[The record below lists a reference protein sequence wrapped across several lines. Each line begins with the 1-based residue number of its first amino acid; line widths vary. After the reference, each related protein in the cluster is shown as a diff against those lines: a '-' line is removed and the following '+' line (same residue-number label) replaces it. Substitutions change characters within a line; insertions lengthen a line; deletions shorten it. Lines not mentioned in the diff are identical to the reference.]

1 MMTAHSAG
9 VLFLL
14 ALALVHLSAG
24 ARLYADSTTSGTA
37 PNHDGRAE
45 HHSTDT
51 HKLGAADKRRQ
62 EALMNPEEKQADAW
76 YTVIGQFIGSY
87 IPGPVAVAGSFLTGL
102 LGLLADAVFATGR
115 FLAVFLDTNYLRALW
130 ADVTRG
136 SLIGYAVQLAMLAGL
151 GLLVKGIYATTMGSL
166 VGGTPPRM

>member
-1 MMTAHSAG
+1 MTAHSAG

-24 ARLYADSTTSGTA
+24 ARLYADSTTSGSA
-37 PNHDGRAE
+37 PKHDGRAE
-45 HHSTDT
+45 QHSTGT
-51 HKLGAADKRRQ
+51 QNSGAAEKRRQ
-62 EALMNPEEKQADAW
+62 EALMNPEERKPDAW
-76 YTVIGQFIGSY
+76 YTVTGQFIGGY
-87 IPGPVAVAGSFLTGL
+87 IPGPIAVAGRFLTGL

-115 FLAVFLDTNYLRALW
+115 FLTVLLDTNYLRALW

-136 SLIGYAVQLAMLAGL
+136 SLIGYGVQLAMLAGL

-166 VGGTPPRM
+166 VGGVPPRM